1 MSEGK
6 TLMEILSGVKSE
18 PSGSPGKVQSAAL
31 VCNSKYGGMLV
42 ACKPGC
48 CLEQEAGEVGTY
60 MLDDFGLDDAPN
72 GLSIWEGYNHWQ
84 PGGYEYPQDG
94 EIYYIGKFRPLTTEE
109 ISTLA
114 RGESLWPELPE
125 EPDVDEDQRAEVQGD
140 VPPVCDEAGA
150 ETERPSG

>member
-6 TLMEILSGVKSE
+6 TLMEILAGVKSE

-48 CLEQEAGEVGTY
+48 CLEQEACEVGTY

-114 RGESLWPELPE
+114 RGEPLWPELPE
-125 EPDVDEDQRAEVQGD
+125 EPDVDEDQRTEVQGD
-140 VPPVCDEAGA
+140 VPPVRDEAGA